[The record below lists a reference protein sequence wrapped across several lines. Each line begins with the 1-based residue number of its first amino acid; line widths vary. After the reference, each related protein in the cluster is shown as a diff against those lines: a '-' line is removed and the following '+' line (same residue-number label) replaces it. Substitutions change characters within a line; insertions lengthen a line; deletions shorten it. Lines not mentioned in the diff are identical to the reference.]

1 MKISVA
7 WSRDCIHRLLPIV
20 IALACPSYAAAA
32 QSDPYAS
39 TYRAASASP
48 TLIVDAIVLDGD
60 GARLDGHDVLVE
72 GGRIVAIGRHLP
84 RSPGQR
90 VVEARGGWL
99 TPGLVDV
106 HTHLG
111 TFPQP
116 YEHGSHAF
124 SDVAETS
131 RPQTPEVWIE
141 HAVRASDPAFSHAL
155 AAGVTTLQVLPG
167 SSPVIG
173 GRGVVLKPVPATT
186 VAEMKFPGAPQ
197 GLKLA
202 CGSNPSLAAD
212 GRPGFPDSRM
222 GVIADLRAALGKA
235 RARMRDSGRNATPDL
250 AQDTLA
256 LALRGELPVHV
267 HCYRADDIATLLA
280 VADEF
285 GLPIAAVHHA
295 TEAYKIAGL
304 LREHGVCAAVWSD
317 WWGFKR
323 EAEDG
328 IRENAAFVDAAGGC
342 AILHSDIPVLGN
354 MLNMEAAK
362 AAAAGRRA
370 GLDIPPERAIRWITS
385 NPARALGIG
394 DRIGRIATGYNAD
407 LVLWSGDPF
416 SVRSRPRMVMMD
428 GVVQVEEGRRPP
440 SDFELGRPAMERS
453 P

>member
-1 MKISVA
+1 MARARIA
-7 WSRDCIHRLLPIV
+7 GFRPLALFAACLL
-20 IALACPSYAAAA
+20 AAATA
-32 QSDPYAS
+32 TSAAADPYAS
-39 TYRAASASP
+39 RYVAADAAP
-48 TLIVDAIVLDGD
+48 TLFAGATVLDGN

-72 GGRIVAIGRHLP
+72 GGRIAAIGRDLP
-84 RSPGQR
+84 RRPGVR
-90 VVEARGGWL
+90 VVEAGGAWL
-99 TPGLVDV
+99 TPGLIDV

-124 SDVAETS
+124 ADVTETS
-131 RPQTPEVWIE
+131 RSQTPDVWIE
-141 HAVRASDPAFSHAL
+141 HAVRAGDPAFLHAL

-167 SSPVIG
+167 SSSVIA
-173 GRGVVLKPVPATT
+173 GRGVVLKPVRAAT

-202 CGSNPSLAAD
+202 CGSNPSLSGD

-222 GVIADLRAALGKA
+222 GVVGDLRAALGKA
-235 RARMRDSGRNATPDL
+235 RARMGAGARDPAPDL
-250 AQDTLA
+250 VQDTLA
-256 LALRGELPVHV
+256 LALRGEMPVHV
-267 HCYRADDIATLLA
+267 HCYRADDIATVLA

-295 TEAYKIAGL
+295 SEAYKIAGL
-304 LREHGVCAAVWSD
+304 LREHGTCAAVWSD

-328 IRENAAFVDAAGGC
+328 IRENAAIVDAAGGC
-342 AILHSDIPVLGN
+342 AIMHSDIPVLGN
-354 MLNMEAAK
+354 LLNLEAAK

-385 NPARALGIG
+385 NAAQALGLG
-394 DRIGRIATGYNAD
+394 DRIGRIARGYGAD

-416 SVRSRPRMVMMD
+416 SVRSRPRLVMID
-428 GVVQVEEGRRPP
+428 GVVQVEDGARPL
-440 SDFELGRPAMERS
+440 SDFELGRAAMGQG

>member
-1 MKISVA
+1 MRVPAFLSPA
-7 WSRDCIHRLLPIV
+7 LL
-20 IALACPSYAAAA
+20 AACLLAASPAAPAA
-32 QSDPYAS
+32 DADPYAS
-39 TYRAASASP
+39 RYVPAAAPP
-48 TLIVDAIVLDGD
+48 TLFAGATVLDGI
-60 GARLDGHDVLVE
+60 GARLNGHDVLVE
-72 GGRIVAIGRHLP
+72 NGRITAIGRDLP
-84 RSPGQR
+84 RRPGVR
-90 VVEARGGWL
+90 VVEAGGAWL
-99 TPGLVDV
+99 TPGLIDV

-124 SDVAETS
+124 ADVTETS
-131 RPQTPEVWIE
+131 RSQTPDVWIE
-141 HAVRASDPAFSHAL
+141 YAVRAGDPAFLHAL

-167 SSPVIG
+167 SSSVIA
-173 GRGVVLKPVPATT
+173 GRGVVLKPVPAAT
-186 VAEMKFPGAPQ
+186 VADMKFPGAPQ

-202 CGSNPSLAAD
+202 CGSNPSLSGN

-222 GVIADLRAALGKA
+222 GVIGELRATLAKA
-235 RARMRDSGRNATPDL
+235 RARMRAGGRDPAPDL

-267 HCYRADDIATLLA
+267 HCYRADDIATVLA

-304 LREHGVCAAVWSD
+304 LREHGTCAAVWSD

-354 MLNMEAAK
+354 LLNLEAAK

-385 NPARALGIG
+385 NAAQALGLG
-394 DRIGRIATGYNAD
+394 DRIGRIARGYGAD
-407 LVLWSGDPF
+407 LVLWSGDPL
-416 SVRSRPRMVMMD
+416 SVRSRPRLVMID
-428 GVVQVEEGRRPP
+428 GVVQVEDGARPLA
-440 SDFELGRPAMERS
+440 DFELGRAVMGQGR
-453 P
+453 